1 MIHAINNVEYFLMK
15 MVIIMLQ
22 EQIIYHYQMLDNN
35 QSFKSWL
42 EKIT

>member
-35 QSFKSWL
+35 QSFKS
-42 EKIT
+42 